1 MKTRRYLT
9 VVPLPLLA
17 VLWLIWQWT
26 PAPLPSSWSEQEL
39 QLIQSLSLFALP
51 PPPADPGNAVADNPD
66 AARLGRSLFFDTR
79 LSADGRVSCA
89 TCHQPERMF
98 TDGKTVAEAIARADR
113 NTMGLLGVA
122 YTPWLF
128 WDGRKDS
135 LWSQALEPLENPREH
150 GISRVDMARLLMADP
165 DYNRLYRSV
174 FPDEKNQLPLHSLL
188 DRDQFPDATP
198 LGTAAQQ
205 QAWELMSPEDRHSIN
220 RIFSNAGKALAAWQR
235 LLQPA
240 TSPFDNYAD
249 ALQADNS
256 VRKPQLL
263 TNDAVAGLRLFL
275 GKAQCINCHNGPL
288 FTNNAFHNTAVLSG
302 AGLLPAAGRSEGLR
316 RALSDEFNCLGPF
329 SDARDD
335 QCAELLFV
343 RSGDEL
349 IGAQRT
355 ASLRNLAYTAPYMHA
370 GQIAT
375 LKAVVDHYN
384 RADVAVVGHNE
395 AKPLGLRAIEKRQL
409 LAFLAAL
416 NSNIAADIAKEF

>member
-51 PPPADPGNAVADNPD
+51 PPPPDPGNAVADHPD

-98 TDGKTVAEAIARADR
+98 TDGKTLAEAIARADR